1 MKHALTSL
9 GSLRDLD
16 RVRNDALQTGIVTS
30 IAFAKVPDRRCTA
43 SLPLALH
50 RIRDT

>member
-1 MKHALTSL
+1 MM
-9 GSLRDLD
+9 RC
-16 RVRNDALQTGIVTS
+16 RTGIVTRT
-30 IAFAKVPDRRCTA
+30 AFATVPDQRCTA